1 MGSRTDRSFVSED
14 GQIEVRITSVQEGTA
29 LPYFLEAGS
38 WTNIQGTG
46 SEGLK
51 RAAWKAPEDGG
62 AAKKPKRNNR
72 QGVKGNKGG
81 QGGTPLGYQS
91 QGRPVDHGTV
101 PYQWDWKREQAKL
114 RALPFHP

>member
-1 MGSRTDRSFVSED
+1 M
-14 GQIEVRITSVQEGTA
+14 
-29 LPYFLEAGS
+29 PYFLEAGS

-72 QGVKGNKGG
+72 QGVKGDKGG
-81 QGGTPLGYQS
+81 KGGTPSRYQD
-91 QGRPVDHGTV
+91 QGRPEDHGTV
-101 PYQWDWKREQAKL
+101 PYRGEWNQVAAEL
-114 RALPFHP
+114 RALPFHPLNKGGKGKDYKGGKGGYRLP